1 MFGISG
7 LVLERGQVESVA
19 CYGLNLRS
27 RQVRRQALGE
37 FGFGV
42 LKGLGFRGLG
52 FRVHL
57 RVQVSIGGS
66 GLRFRVFFVVVLSA
80 FENRWLGSRYVRKIR
95 VQRDSS
101 CLQRFLPRPA

>member
-1 MFGISG
+1 M
-7 LVLERGQVESVA
+7 
-19 CYGLNLRS
+19 
-27 RQVRRQALGE
+27 
-37 FGFGV
+37 
-42 LKGLGFRGLG
+42 
-52 FRVHL
+52 HL